1 MVSLRTINFQWK
13 YSRLIPIIGLIC
25 SAFVVAS
32 TTGDKWLVACVLVAT
47 ASSDET
53 TFAHVVTG
61 VGLDEVPAVSQRYFF
76 IRFQNNDRDCE
87 TIANRLRTLKSFLAR
102 CQALSADFTGDRIK
116 NAAAGAAIV

>member
-1 MVSLRTINFQWK
+1 MRS
-13 YSRLIPIIGLIC
+13 IPITGLIC

-32 TTGDKWLVACVLVAT
+32 TTGDKWLVACVLAAT

-53 TFAHVVTG
+53 TFAHVVTE

-76 IRFQNNDRDCE
+76 IRFQNDCDCE
-87 TIANRLRTLKSFLAR
+87 PVVNRLRILKSFLAR